1 MRFLSNYNKFFIYMT
16 LGRMTLYFHLFIFV
30 VTLGF
35 VLLFL
40 CNFSHFNGQNNL
52 HRLQFSHDASLLQ
65 IACDRLAK
73 QKNTFIW
80 VNSLKTSIKR
90 TKCIEYIIQNHYIT
104 APLSSEEANFA
115 LAYIIVVHKEFDT
128 FERLFRAIYMPQ
140 NIYCIHVD
148 EKSSADYL
156 QVVDDFLNCF
166 PNAFLASK
174 MEPVV
179 YAGISRLQAD
189 LNCMKDLLKSEVQW
203 KYVINMCGQDFPLKT
218 NKEIVQHLKKFNG
231 KNITPGVLP
240 PDHAIPRTKYVH
252 REDIVH
258 SHVLRTNIVK
268 PPPPHNITIYFGS
281 AYVALTR
288 EFTQFILEDQRAVD
302 LLKWSK
308 DTYSPDEH
316 YWVTLN
322 RIPDFPGSMP
332 DAKWDGNLRAIKW
345 SDDSS
350 HDGCHGHYV
359 RGVCV
364 YGAGDLQWLYNSTSL
379 FANKFELSS
388 HPPTIECLELRIR
401 RKTLAQSET
410 ALQPSWLF

>member
-1 MRFLSNYNKFFIYMT
+1 MRFLNNRDKLYVYMT
-16 LGRMTLYFHLFIFV
+16 HRRMTLYFHLFVFV
-30 VTLGF
+30 VTLGV

-40 CNFSHFNGQNNL
+40 CNFNQFNGQINL
-52 HRLQFSHDASLLQ
+52 HRLQFSNDASLLQ
-65 IACDRLAK
+65 IACDKLTK
-73 QKNTFIW
+73 QKNSFIW
-80 VNSLKTSIKR
+80 VNYSTTPLKR
-90 TKCIEYIIQNHYIT
+90 MKCTEEYLIHNHYIT
-104 APLSSEEANFA
+104 APLSAEEADFP
-115 LAYIIVVHKEFDT
+115 LAYTIVLHKEFNT
-128 FERLFRAIYMPQ
+128 FKRLFRAIYMPQ

-148 EKSSADYL
+148 EKSSTDYF
-156 QVVDDFLNCF
+156 QAVDDFINCF

-189 LNCMKDLLKSEVQW
+189 LNCMKDLLKSEVRW
-203 KYVINMCGQDFPLKT
+203 KYVINTCGQDFPLKT
-218 NKEIVQHLKKFNG
+218 NQEIVRHLKKFNG

-240 PDHAIPRTKYVH
+240 PGHAVSRTKYVY

-258 SHVLRTNIVK
+258 SNMLRTNITK

-288 EFTQFILEDQRAVD
+288 DFTKFILEDQRASD

-332 DAKWDGNLRAIKW
+332 DAKWEGNLRAIKW

-350 HDGCHGHYV
+350 HDGCHGFSV
-359 RGVCV
+359 IKRGV
-364 YGAGDLQWLYNSTSL
+364 
-379 FANKFELSS
+379 
-388 HPPTIECLELRIR
+388 PT
-401 RKTLAQSET
+401 TLTTCAPYIDS
-410 ALQPSWLF
+410 F